1 METVPKI
8 PTVTVKSLPA
18 FHPDLTCQI
27 LSAEQLKT
35 PQRGFEG
42 IRVRA
47 KAYNCA
53 IHTLTEEDKEKSK
66 DGADHSEMLWT
77 RPEVGVTSKLGAFM
91 SELGDDTDAWIGKWI
106 KVTKWAVKDREI
118 ETTTAPMTGKGKR

>member
-1 METVPKI
+1 VGIVPKI

-47 KAYNCA
+47 KAFNCA
-53 IHTLTEEDKEKSK
+53 IHALSADDLKNSK
-66 DGADHSEMLWT
+66 DQADHSEMLWT
-77 RPEVGVTSKLGAFM
+77 RPEVGVTSKLGAFI
-91 SELGDDTDAWIGKWI
+91 SELGDDTDVWIGKWI